1 LRNASIADGV
11 KSGALILPL
20 QSKAKRRTER
30 EQRRKV
36 ERKSQKEK
44 KKPRP
49 KELLLQGNE
58 AVVEGA
64 LRAGCRFFAGYP
76 ITPATEISEILS
88 TRLPLVDGTFIQME
102 DEIASLGAV
111 IGASLAGV
119 KAMTATS
126 GPGFSLMQE
135 NLGFAIIAEVP
146 CVVVDVMRGGPSTG
160 LPTSPSQSDVMQAR
174 WGTHGDHPIIVL
186 SASTVREC
194 YDMTIRAF
202 NFSEKF
208 RTPVILLIDE
218 VVGHMREKIAL
229 GDQNEIEIFNRVKP
243 TMPPEWYIPYEDT
256 PSGIPSMA
264 NFGEGYRYHVTGLT
278 HDIRG
283 FPTSRPDEIGPFIA
297 RLHRK
302 ISQHFSEIQIG
313 EFFQT
318 EDAEITVVAYGCVAR
333 SAKRAVI
340 EAREKGM
347 KVGLLKLMTLWPFM
361 RSAVEK
367 VLQTSKALIVPEMN
381 MGQISREVKR
391 VNRGITKVVA
401 LNKVDGTII
410 TPGEILD
417 RMMEISDAR
426 SN

>member
-1 LRNASIADGV
+1 V
-11 KSGALILPL
+11 EKKS
-20 QSKAKRRTER
+20 QN
-30 EQRRKV
+30 RRKK
-36 ERKSQKEK
+36 KS
-44 KKPRP
+44 RL

-88 TRLPLVDGTFIQME
+88 VKLPQVNGTFIQME

-119 KAMTATS
+119 KSMTATS

-135 NLGFAIIAEVP
+135 NLGFAFIAEVP
-146 CVVVDVMRGGPSTG
+146 CVIVNVMRGGPSTG

-174 WGTHGDHPIIVL
+174 WGTHGDHPAIVL

-194 YDMTIRAF
+194 YDMTIKSF
-202 NFSEKF
+202 NLSEKF

-218 VVGHMREKIAL
+218 VIAHMREKMAL
-229 GDQNEIEIFNRVKP
+229 SDGEEILNRVKP
-243 TMPPEWYIPYEDT
+243 TVPPEWYIPYEDT
-256 PSGIPSMA
+256 PSGIPAMA

-283 FPTSRPDEIGPFIA
+283 FPTSRADEIGPFIS

-302 ISQHFSEIQIG
+302 ISQHFSEIQMV

-318 EDAEITVVAYGCVAR
+318 EDAEIAIVAYGCVAR

-340 EAREKGM
+340 EAREKGIN
-347 KVGLLKLMTLWPFM
+347 VGLLKLVTLWPFA

-367 VLQTSKALIVPEMN
+367 VLQTSKILIVPEMN

-391 VNRGITKVVA
+391 VNRGTAKVFT

-410 TPGEILD
+410 TPKEILN
-417 RMMEISDAR
+417 RIMEVVS
-426 SN
+426 